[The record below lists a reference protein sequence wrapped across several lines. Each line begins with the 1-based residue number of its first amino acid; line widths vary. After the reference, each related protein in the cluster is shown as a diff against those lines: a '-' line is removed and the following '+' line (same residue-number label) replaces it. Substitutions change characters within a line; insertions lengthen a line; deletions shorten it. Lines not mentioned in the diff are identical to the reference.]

1 MGWGE
6 GHFLTD
12 WAVLAESL
20 DSVKESLRLPRGPAC
35 ALTQRRG
42 GRGSR
47 WPRHG
52 PLPAGCGGHSTHR
65 CGHGWRRTRRC
76 RFYCSVPNTH
86 GVGQRGGLQLTR
98 KQFVLKSRGSV
109 GTTRGPLPGKASH
122 ALVRHAGAS
131 GPWGSREEGAR
142 RRRRPQRVR
151 SSWERSVDTLGESP
165 GMSGTQAMAPSS
177 ADGAPGQGNL
187 SRGPTELTLH
197 LPLPCGTCLNEWWAQ
212 TGRLARVGRPAR
224 GGADLAAGS
233 ARPCTFRA
241 KDNLQAL
248 SVV

>member
-1 MGWGE
+1 MCSNSEEGW
-6 GHFLTD
+6 
-12 WAVLAESL
+12 A
-20 DSVKESLRLPRGPAC
+20 
-35 ALTQRRG
+35 
-42 GRGSR
+42 GSR
-47 WPRHG
+47 WTAPCRLRR
-52 PLPAGCGGHSTHR
+52 PLHPQM
-65 CGHGWRRTRRC
+65 RTRLEEDRRC

-109 GTTRGPLPGKASH
+109 GTARGPLPGKASQ

-142 RRRRPQRVR
+142 RRRRPRRVR

-248 SVV
+248 SVVCGKRQQQGRHCS

>member
-1 MGWGE
+1 MGWDE

-20 DSVKESLRLPRGPAC
+20 DSVKESLRLPQGPAC

-47 WPRHG
+47 WPLTG

-109 GTTRGPLPGKASH
+109 GTARGPLPGKASQ
-122 ALVRHAGAS
+122 ALVRHAGAVRALGQPRGRS
-131 GPWGSREEGAR
+131 PEEKTSPEGA
-142 RRRRPQRVR
+142 V
-151 SSWERSVDTLGESP
+151 ELGEER
-165 GMSGTQAMAPSS
+165 GHSGRVPRHVWDTSYGSFICRWGAGAGESES
-177 ADGAPGQGNL
+177 RAD
-187 SRGPTELTLH
+187 
-197 LPLPCGTCLNEWWAQ
+197 
-212 TGRLARVGRPAR
+212 
-224 GGADLAAGS
+224 
-233 ARPCTFRA
+233 
-241 KDNLQAL
+241 
-248 SVV
+248 

>member
-47 WPRHG
+47 WPGHWTAPCRLRR
-52 PLPAGCGGHSTHR
+52 PLHPQM
-65 CGHGWRRTRRC
+65 RTRLEEDTALP
-76 RFYCSVPNTH
+76 FLL
-86 GVGQRGGLQLTR
+86 QRPQHTRRRAARRASANAEAVRSKVSGLRTA
-98 KQFVLKSRGSV
+98 
-109 GTTRGPLPGKASH
+109 RGPLPGKASQ

-142 RRRRPQRVR
+142 RRRRPRRVR

>member
-1 MGWGE
+1 MDTTGWDE

-47 WPRHG
+47 WTAPCRLRR
-52 PLPAGCGGHSTHR
+52 PLHPQM
-65 CGHGWRRTRRC
+65 RTRLEEDTALS
-76 RFYCSVPNTH
+76 FLL
-86 GVGQRGGLQLTR
+86 QRPQHTRRRAARRASANAEAVHSKVLGLRTA
-98 KQFVLKSRGSV
+98 
-109 GTTRGPLPGKASH
+109 RGPLPGKASQ

-142 RRRRPQRVR
+142 RRRRPRRVR